1 MKWGNI
7 KISINKN
14 FNNQI
19 KDFDVECFFID
30 LDGTALDGKRHTISE
45 TNAKKIKEIN
55 KITPVVIST
64 GRSFGSKV
72 KGLMKSL
79 DIEYAIC
86 QNGSIIANNKNEIL
100 QQIFIDSSLISLIKR
115 IARQYRVIII
125 PDSKYELYSNVLY
138 LKPLI
143 WLSRKHYFKVEDF
156 DETEKYNKLVL
167 AGCRKRKLF
176 KIFLKLKDD
185 FPSLSIK
192 TSANDWIIEITDIK
206 ATKGLAALYLAK
218 ILNVK
223 PNNSVHI
230 GDSMNDTSTLDYLG
244 ALIAM
249 KNSSKHLL
257 NVATHTGPSYKK
269 GGLAKIL
276 DGHFSENTEK
286 K

>member
-1 MKWGNI
+1 MKRGNI
-7 KISINKN
+7 KISIKEDL
-14 FNNQI
+14 NNQI
-19 KDFDVECFFID
+19 KGFDVECFFID

-45 TNAKKIKEIN
+45 ANAKKIREVN
-55 KITPVVIST
+55 KTTPVIIST

-79 DIEYAIC
+79 DIKYAIC

-100 QQIFIDSSLISLIKR
+100 QQIFIDPSVISLIKKVVY
-115 IARQYRVIII
+115 QYRIII
-125 PDSKYELYSNVLY
+125 VPDSKYKLYSNALY

-143 WLSRKHYFKVEDF
+143 WLNRKHYFKTKDF
-156 DETEKYNKLVL
+156 DETKKYNKLVL
-167 AGCRKRKLF
+167 AGCRKSKLF

-185 FPSLSIK
+185 FPTLSIK

-206 ATKGLAALYLAK
+206 ATKGLAALYVTK
-218 ILNVK
+218 MLNVK
-223 PNNSVHI
+223 PSNSVHI
-230 GDSMNDTSTLDYLG
+230 GDSMNDTSTFDYLG

-257 NVATHTGPSYKK
+257 SVATHIGPNYRK

-276 DGHFSENTEK
+276 DGQFSENTEK